1 MRAPSATGTG
11 RDFVNPE
18 SSSNRVNK
26 TTRATRACGLVR
38 GYNKQSSD
46 YIFPS
51 PPLDDAGCN
60 AVSFICNNGTD
71 LDAGA
76 DMVWVDDNVWTSFVS
91 CPGVK
96 QAWLSLI

>member
-26 TTRATRACGLVR
+26 TTRATRECGLVR
-38 GYNKQSSD
+38 GYNKHSSD

-51 PPLDDAGCN
+51 QTLDDAGCN

-96 QAWLSLI
+96 RVFP